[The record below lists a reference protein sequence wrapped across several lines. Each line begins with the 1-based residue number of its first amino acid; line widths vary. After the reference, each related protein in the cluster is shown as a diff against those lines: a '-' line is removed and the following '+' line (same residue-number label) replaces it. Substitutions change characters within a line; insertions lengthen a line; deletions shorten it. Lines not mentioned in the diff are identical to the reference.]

1 MDLACLYDCF
11 AQSCR
16 RDQDAR
22 CARWKANDAAPEA
35 EPHRAD
41 WATYRQVGQGSG
53 RLAEALRRDGL
64 AAGECVAVYAPWS
77 VEVLW
82 VHLAASRL
90 RLVLLPLASACAPD
104 EVVAAVRRHRARVL
118 FVAAELFRDELVKRN
133 QRVVVLQ
140 SRGTAVPAAAVSM
153 AALLH
158 ADPAAQGSEKDPAA
172 MDIEPEWLPPDEDT
186 PNSLQDP
193 YVIARSA
200 GITRAPREVLLHNRH
215 VLQAARALQSRVRY
229 RGRDVVCL
237 LTESLCHPF
246 FLAHLWALLHA
257 GAAVGTELCTLDNIR
272 KMDTSVLVGSG
283 CILSYFFDALL
294 REGEKLRGLS
304 RRLFKFLV
312 QQPATARPLADTPPK
327 RGGGGG
333 GGAFVRRN
341 VMRSLRDSFLPRY
354 RLTVSGMSAL
364 TDETR
369 QCLERLLLE
378 PVLDVYG
385 VVECCNVLLCRQV
398 VRGRYAW
405 LPLQDAPS
413 DTDAASVQ
421 MHRLF
426 ADDSGAE
433 YGEVQVRV
441 GGVWGATEDIA
452 RLVSASHWRGTAAG
466 DDAPIGT
473 LVDRKGNLVMC
484 MEETRPHHLAQMLPQ
499 SGVVVVVETDNG
511 ALPFLSMALLERA
524 SRRSRFVRQSWMFF
538 HMPEPTIAA
547 VLVPAR
553 DAALEWHRVQLR
565 KQGLTWRRPVDV
577 DAERQLLQELCA
589 DRKFH
594 EAVLSDVR
602 SALLRYGA
610 ISEEWF
616 DALLWEMVLE
626 PAVDRSFLDLAFTPR
641 NGLLSEAFEL
651 RRGALRRHYADKL
664 GAQLEAIAGIEL
676 SHAEESSEEEEEE
689 EEEAVAGKA
698 EEGAEAE
705 ASPAAA
711 IQRWLLQMWSTFRNE
726 LSDAVLAAEA
736 SYRAM
741 AGEGAAT
748 RPRWRR
754 RVRGDALVAADASET
769 PGAIARL
776 RRHLGRWADGVGD
789 RMHRDGDDST
799 ATTTSNAEAAGP
811 WARRTAHGRAE
822 GDGHRGGAR
831 RHRRRRQRRAPPA
844 HALDEMD
851 IPTPGFWRF
860 QWLRNWTREG
870 AETATGAE
878 TPDADRADPPG
889 PSLWRR
895 MRQAMTYSSAA
906 TNATSSTATRAG
918 ARSKSPESAASTP
931 RSNACLFSK
940 RSVSDTEAEH
950 IRETMRRRRRWRQPH
965 GATGRLARML
975 FGRGER
981 DVPASSEPEDT
992 MAVEA
997 TADAADRPHL
1007 Q

>member
-1 MDLACLYDCF
+1 MDVASLYDCF
-11 AQSCR
+11 AQSCW
-16 RDQDAR
+16 RDPDAR
-22 CARWKANDAAPEA
+22 CARWKANDSAPEA
-35 EPHRAD
+35 EPHRSD
-41 WATYRQVGQGSG
+41 WATYRQVGQGSV

-64 AAGECVAVYAPWS
+64 AAGECVAVYASWS

-90 RLVLLPLASACAPD
+90 QLVLLPLASACAPD
-104 EVVAAVRRHRARVL
+104 EVAAAVRRHRARVL
-118 FVAAELFRDELVKRN
+118 FVAAELFRDEWVKRN
-133 QRVVVLQ
+133 QRVVVLP
-140 SRGTAVPAAAVSM
+140 SRGIAVPAAAVSM

-158 ADPAAQGSEKDPAA
+158 ADPAAQVSENDPAA

-200 GITRAPREVLLHNRH
+200 GITHAPREVLLHNRH

-229 RGRDVVCL
+229 RSRDVVCL

-294 REGEKLRGLS
+294 REGEKLRGLP

-312 QQPATARPLADTPPK
+312 QQPAAVRLLADTPPK
-327 RGGGGG
+327 RSGSG

-354 RLTVSGMSAL
+354 RLTVSGMSTL
-364 TDETR
+364 TDDTR

-413 DTDAASVQ
+413 GMDAASVQ

-441 GGVWGATEDIA
+441 GDVWDATEDIA
-452 RLVSASHWRGTAAG
+452 RLVPASHGRGAVAS

-473 LVDRKGNLVMC
+473 LVDRKDNLVMC
-484 MEETRPHHLAQMLPQ
+484 MEEMRPHHLTTMLPQ
-499 SGVVVVVETDNG
+499 NGMVVETDNG
-511 ALPFLSMALLERA
+511 ALPFLSMALLEWA

-538 HMPEPTIAA
+538 HTPEPTIVA

-589 DRKFH
+589 DRKFR

-626 PAVDRSFLDLAFTPR
+626 PAVDRSFLDLAFTPH

-676 SHAEESSEEEEEE
+676 LRAEESSEEEVEVEVE
-689 EEEAVAGKA
+689 GEAVSGKA

-705 ASPAAA
+705 ASLAAA
-711 IQRWLLQMWSTFRNE
+711 MQRWLLQMWSTFRNE

-754 RVRGDALVAADASET
+754 RVRGDALVAADTSET

-776 RRHLGRWADGVGD
+776 RQHLGRWADGFGE
-789 RMHRDGDDST
+789 RLHRGSDDST
-799 ATTTSNAEAAGP
+799 AATTSNAEAAGL
-811 WARRTAHGRAE
+811 WMRRTAHGRAA
-822 GDGHRGGAR
+822 GGGHRGGAR
-831 RHRRRRQRRAPPA
+831 RRRSRAPPVR
-844 HALDEMD
+844 ALDEMD
-851 IPTPGFWRF
+851 IPTRGFWRF
-860 QWLRNWTREG
+860 PWLRNWTREG
-870 AETATGAE
+870 AETAASTE
-878 TPDADRADPPG
+878 TPDASGADPPG

-895 MRQAMTYSSAA
+895 MRQAMTYSSAG
-906 TNATSSTATRAG
+906 TSATSSTATRAG
-918 ARSKSPESAASTP
+918 AWSKSPEGAASTP

-950 IRETMRRRRRWRQPH
+950 IRETMRRRRRWRRPH

-975 FGRGER
+975 FGRGEC
-981 DVPASSEPEDT
+981 DVPASSEPEDA

-997 TADAADRPHL
+997 TADAVDRPHL

>member
-1 MDLACLYDCF
+1 MDVASLYDCF
-11 AQSCR
+11 AQSCW
-16 RDQDAR
+16 RDPDAR
-22 CARWKANDAAPEA
+22 CARWKANDSAPEA
-35 EPHRAD
+35 EPHRSD
-41 WATYRQVGQGSG
+41 WATYRQVGQGSV

-64 AAGECVAVYAPWS
+64 AAGECVAVYASWS

-90 RLVLLPLASACAPD
+90 QLVLLPLASACAPD
-104 EVVAAVRRHRARVL
+104 EVAAAVRRHRARVL
-118 FVAAELFRDELVKRN
+118 FVAAELFRDEWVKRN
-133 QRVVVLQ
+133 QRVVVLP
-140 SRGTAVPAAAVSM
+140 SRGIAVPAAAVSM

-158 ADPAAQGSEKDPAA
+158 ADPAAQVSENDPAA

-200 GITRAPREVLLHNRH
+200 GITHAPREVLLHNRH

-229 RGRDVVCL
+229 RSRDVVCL

-294 REGEKLRGLS
+294 REGEKLRGLP

-312 QQPATARPLADTPPK
+312 QQPAAPARQLSAAIPLDGERHVDADRRHPAVPGAPAAGAGAGCVR
-327 RGGGGG
+327 RGGVLQRAAVST
-333 GGAFVRRN
+333 GGART
-341 VMRSLRDSFLPRY
+341 LRL
-354 RLTVSGMSAL
+354 A
-364 TDETR
+364 
-369 QCLERLLLE
+369 
-378 PVLDVYG
+378 
-385 VVECCNVLLCRQV
+385 
-398 VRGRYAW
+398 
-405 LPLQDAPS
+405 AP
-413 DTDAASVQ
+413 AGCPE
-421 MHRLF
+421 
-426 ADDSGAE
+426 GAE

-441 GGVWGATEDIA
+441 GDVWDATEDIA
-452 RLVSASHWRGTAAG
+452 RLVPASHGRGAVAS

-473 LVDRKGNLVMC
+473 LVDRKDNLVMC
-484 MEETRPHHLAQMLPQ
+484 MEEMRPHHLTTMLPQ
-499 SGVVVVVETDNG
+499 NGMVVETDNG
-511 ALPFLSMALLERA
+511 ALPFLSMALLEWA

-538 HMPEPTIAA
+538 HTPEPTIVA

-589 DRKFH
+589 DRKFR

-626 PAVDRSFLDLAFTPR
+626 PAVDRSFLDLAFTPH

-676 SHAEESSEEEEEE
+676 LRAEESSEEEVEVEVEEE
-689 EEEAVAGKA
+689 GEAVSGKA

-705 ASPAAA
+705 ASLAAA
-711 IQRWLLQMWSTFRNE
+711 MQRWLLQMWSTFRNE

-754 RVRGDALVAADASET
+754 RVRGDALVAADTSET

-776 RRHLGRWADGVGD
+776 RQHLGRWADGFGE
-789 RMHRDGDDST
+789 RLHRGSDDST
-799 ATTTSNAEAAGP
+799 AATTSNAEAAGL
-811 WARRTAHGRAE
+811 WMRRTAHGRAA
-822 GDGHRGGAR
+822 GGGHRGGAR
-831 RHRRRRQRRAPPA
+831 RRR
-844 HALDEMD
+844 
-851 IPTPGFWRF
+851 
-860 QWLRNWTREG
+860 
-870 AETATGAE
+870 
-878 TPDADRADPPG
+878 
-889 PSLWRR
+889 
-895 MRQAMTYSSAA
+895 
-906 TNATSSTATRAG
+906 
-918 ARSKSPESAASTP
+918 
-931 RSNACLFSK
+931 
-940 RSVSDTEAEH
+940 
-950 IRETMRRRRRWRQPH
+950 
-965 GATGRLARML
+965 
-975 FGRGER
+975 
-981 DVPASSEPEDT
+981 
-992 MAVEA
+992 
-997 TADAADRPHL
+997 
-1007 Q
+1007 